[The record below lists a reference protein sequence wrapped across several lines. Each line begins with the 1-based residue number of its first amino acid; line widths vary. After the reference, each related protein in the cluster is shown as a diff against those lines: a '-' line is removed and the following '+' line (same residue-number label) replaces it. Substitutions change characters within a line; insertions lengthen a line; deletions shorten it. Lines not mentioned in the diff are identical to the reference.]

1 MYFRHIKYNCPQLP
15 KKRFSKY
22 LFKKGNVLHI
32 FTFNF
37 FVLVIWRFNGLW
49 ITVFFTVIITM
60 ILALVF
66 IVFTSLF
73 LNMFIKLFNITGIFA
88 HFSIISFVSFLRI
101 ILGFFIISCLAV
113 SFFLSLHCSSVFVL
127 TFYMFFTCL
136 LILTTII
143 HQHVLLFSY
152 SCEFNSAK

>member
-1 MYFRHIKYNCPQLP
+1 MYLGHIKYNCPQLP
-15 KKRFSKY
+15 KKPFLKY

-32 FTFNF
+32 FTFIF
-37 FVLVIWRFNGLW
+37 IVLAIWQFNGFC
-49 ITVFFTVIITM
+49 ITVFFTVIIVTM

-73 LNMFIKLFNITGIFA
+73 LNMFIKLFNVTGIFTN
-88 HFSIISFVSFLRI
+88 FSIISFISFLRI

-136 LILTTII
+136 PILTTII

-152 SCEFNSAK
+152 SC